1 MSIFIFAY
9 DYSECSM
16 STLLLITSAPT
27 SMMAWHAF
35 GLAQALQNK
44 HEEFRVFF
52 YQDGVQVANDLQW
65 FPDDQRNLKL
75 EWQKLGVRLPVCV
88 SAALARGITD
98 ASNAQRH
105 SLQQHNLAQ
114 GFELVGLGELA
125 DAVQSCSRLIQF

>member
-9 DYSECSM
+9 DHSECSM

-75 EWQKLGVRLPVCV
+75 EWQSLAFDSLSVSVPRL
-88 SAALARGITD
+88 
-98 ASNAQRH
+98 
-105 SLQQHNLAQ
+105 
-114 GFELVGLGELA
+114 LGESRMPAMHNVIHFSSTTWPKVLSWLGLENLLMPYK
-125 DAVQSCSRLIQF
+125 AVLV